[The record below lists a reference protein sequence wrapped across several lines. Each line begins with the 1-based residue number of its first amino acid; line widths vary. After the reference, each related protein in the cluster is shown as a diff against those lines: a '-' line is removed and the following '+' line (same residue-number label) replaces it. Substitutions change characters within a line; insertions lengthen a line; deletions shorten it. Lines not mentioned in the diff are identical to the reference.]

1 MGALTFVGNTPFPP
15 RHPPLPNFPP
25 YFDLPFK
32 SPDIDRFFRR
42 QFEDFRRKSLCW
54 DMDTSSPAV
63 FVNAELLR
71 TYVGRKVRAV
81 VQVIGFDGGVV
92 TGKSVDDQQL
102 IIKGSPP
109 SVPVMNYIEVIGIAD
124 SNQSIRAEIWTNF
137 GSTFDTHS
145 YNQLCL
151 LANGEFKSLFL

>member
-1 MGALTFVGNTPFPP
+1 
-15 RHPPLPNFPP
+15 
-25 YFDLPFK
+25 
-32 SPDIDRFFRR
+32 
-42 QFEDFRRKSLCW
+42 
-54 DMDTSSPAV
+54 MDTSSPAV

-102 IIKGSPP
+102 IIKVTSPF
-109 SVPVMNYIEVIGIAD
+109 
-124 SNQSIRAEIWTNF
+124 AEIWTNF

>member
-1 MGALTFVGNTPFPP
+1 
-15 RHPPLPNFPP
+15 
-25 YFDLPFK
+25 
-32 SPDIDRFFRR
+32 
-42 QFEDFRRKSLCW
+42 
-54 DMDTSSPAV
+54 MDTSSPAV

-71 TYVGRKVRAV
+71 TYVGQKVRAV